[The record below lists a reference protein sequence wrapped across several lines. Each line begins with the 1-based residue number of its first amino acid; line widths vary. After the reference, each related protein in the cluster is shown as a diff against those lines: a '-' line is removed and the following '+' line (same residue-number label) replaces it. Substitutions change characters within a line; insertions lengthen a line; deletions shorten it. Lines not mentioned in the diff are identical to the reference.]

1 MEKVKV
7 IEILNKMI
15 PEFENEL
22 FEKEITNRKLLKK
35 IKELE
40 NNKKTTGNLSSLNEK
55 IINYLYEELKIKQKI
70 EKLEKSLKRYPIELS
85 ENEKLMSIIINSS
98 DEKILHSIIC
108 KNTDK
113 FIKIEGILYNEY
125 PQYEE
130 LSNYFLSNGKKISK
144 FKTLEENK
152 IKNGNIITLYL
163 IDE

>member
-1 MEKVKV
+1 MEKEKV

-15 PEFENEL
+15 FEFDNEL

-55 IINYLYEELKIKQKI
+55 IINLYEELKIKEQKI
-70 EKLEKSLKRYPIELS
+70 EKLEKALKRYPIELS

-98 DEKILHSIIC
+98 DEKIQYSIIC

-113 FIKIEGILYNEY
+113 FIKIEEILYNEY

-130 LSNYFLSNGKKISK
+130 LSN
-144 FKTLEENK
+144 
-152 IKNGNIITLYL
+152 
-163 IDE
+163 

>member
-1 MEKVKV
+1 MEKEKV

-15 PEFENEL
+15 FEFDNEL

-55 IINYLYEELKIKQKI
+55 IINLYEELKIKEQKI
-70 EKLEKSLKRYPIELS
+70 EKLEKALKRYPIELS

-98 DEKILHSIIC
+98 DEKIQYSIIC

-130 LSNYFLSNGKKISK
+130 LSN
-144 FKTLEENK
+144 
-152 IKNGNIITLYL
+152 
-163 IDE
+163 

>member
-1 MEKVKV
+1 MEKEKV

-15 PEFENEL
+15 FEFDNEL

-55 IINYLYEELKIKQKI
+55 IINLYEELKIKEQKI
-70 EKLEKSLKRYPIELS
+70 EKLEKALKRYPIELS

-98 DEKILHSIIC
+98 DEKIQHTIIC

-130 LSNYFLSNGKKISK
+130 LSN
-144 FKTLEENK
+144 
-152 IKNGNIITLYL
+152 
-163 IDE
+163 

>member
-1 MEKVKV
+1 LEKVKV

-55 IINYLYEELKIKQKI
+55 IINLYEELKIKEQKI
-70 EKLEKSLKRYPIELS
+70 EKLEKALKRYPIELS

-152 IKNGNIITLYL
+152 IKKK
-163 IDE
+163 

>member
-1 MEKVKV
+1 MEKEKV

-15 PEFENEL
+15 FEFDNEL

-55 IINYLYEELKIKQKI
+55 IINLYEELKIKEQKI
-70 EKLEKSLKRYPIELS
+70 EKLEKALKRYPIELS

-98 DEKILHSIIC
+98 DEKIQHTIIC

-113 FIKIEGILYNEY
+113 FIKIEEILYNEY

-130 LSNYFLSNGKKISK
+130 LSN
-144 FKTLEENK
+144 
-152 IKNGNIITLYL
+152 
-163 IDE
+163 

>member
-1 MEKVKV
+1 
-7 IEILNKMI
+7 MI

-22 FEKEITNRKLLKK
+22 FEKEITNWKLLKK

-98 DEKILHSIIC
+98 DEKIQHSIIC

-144 FKTLEENK
+144 CKTLEENK
-152 IKNGNIITLYL
+152 IKNSDIITLYL

>member
-1 MEKVKV
+1 LEKEKV
-7 IEILNKMI
+7 IEILNKVI
-15 PEFENEL
+15 SEFEIKL
-22 FEKEITNRKLLKK
+22 MEKEITNRKLLKK

-40 NNKKTTGNLSSLNEK
+40 NNKKTTGNLSSLYEK
-55 IINYLYEELKIKQKI
+55 IINLYEELKIKEQKI
-70 EKLEKSLKRYPIELS
+70 EKLEKALKRYPIELS

-98 DEKILHSIIC
+98 DEKIQHTIIC

-113 FIKIEGILYNEY
+113 FIKIEEILYNEY

-152 IKNGNIITLYL
+152 IKNSDIITLYL

>member
-1 MEKVKV
+1 MEKEKV

-15 PEFENEL
+15 FEFDNEL

-55 IINYLYEELKIKQKI
+55 IINLYEELKIKEQKI
-70 EKLEKSLKRYPIELS
+70 EKLENALKRYPIELS

-98 DEKILHSIIC
+98 DEKIQYSIIC

-130 LSNYFLSNGKKISK
+130 LSN
-144 FKTLEENK
+144 
-152 IKNGNIITLYL
+152 
-163 IDE
+163 